1 MSHKKLTKEKLH
13 HSLFYLRRS
22 LQYFKPYTSR
32 VVISFLSMLVVAGCM
47 ASIAFLVK
55 PVLDDIF
62 INKDKQALLYMPFL
76 VVFVFS
82 FKGLA
87 QLIQNYFMK
96 YCGFKV
102 LEQLRN
108 ELYSKLVRLPIK
120 FYDNNHVGVL
130 MSRIINDVNLIK
142 SSLPQLIMI
151 FRQILTM
158 IALLFVVF
166 YRNSSLAIWA
176 LIILPLALYPIV
188 FLGNKLR
195 KVGRKNLS
203 KIADISTL
211 LQEIFSGVRIVKA
224 FATENGEIKRFQK
237 QNDKLVRIALKG
249 AFYQALSTPIMEFIG
264 ALGMGFVIWYGGN
277 QVIQGHST
285 PGTFFS
291 FMTALMMLYDPFKK
305 ISKSNLTI
313 QKALAGAERVFNL
326 LDAQDITIEEEG
338 QEAFQPPFKRLEFSG
353 VTFSYSSSY
362 SPALEDISLNIK
374 AQERIA
380 IVGPSGAGKT
390 TLINLI
396 PRFYD
401 PQVGSIYLNDIDL
414 RQYTLWSLRRSIG
427 IVSQEP
433 VLFNTT
439 IRENICYGWDQVKQ
453 STLEHTCQTAYAH
466 DFIKE
471 LPHEYDTII
480 GERGT
485 KLSGGQKQRLTIARA
500 LLKNPPLLILD
511 EATSAL
517 DTESERIVQRALEN
531 LMQDRTSIVI
541 AHRLSTILS
550 ADRIVVMQNGRIVD
564 IGTHSYLFEYCPL
577 YKKLYLMQFEQLDI
591 NETLE

>member
-1 MSHKKLTKEKLH
+1 MSQKKPTKEKIH
-13 HSLFYLRRS
+13 HSLFYLRRC
-22 LQYFKPYTSR
+22 LQYFKPYTFR
-32 VVISFLSMLVVAGCM
+32 IVIAFLSMLVVAGCT
-47 ASIAFLVK
+47 AFIAFLVK

-82 FKGLA
+82 LKGVAQLA
-87 QLIQNYFMK
+87 QNYLMK
-96 YCGFKV
+96 YSGFKV

-130 MSRIINDVNLIK
+130 MSRIINDVNLIQT
-142 SSLPQLIMI
+142 SLPQLIMI
-151 FRQILTM
+151 FRQVLTM

-166 YRNSSLAIWA
+166 YRDSSLAIWA
-176 LIILPLALYPIV
+176 LVILPLALYPIV

-249 AFYQALSTPIMEFIG
+249 AFYQAFSTPVMEFIG
-264 ALGMGFVIWYGGN
+264 AVGMGFVIWYGGK

-291 FMTALMMLYDPFKK
+291 FMTALMMLYDPFKR
-305 ISKSNLTI
+305 ISKANLTI

-326 LDAQDITIEEEG
+326 LDAQDITVEEG
-338 QEAFQPPFKRLEFSG
+338 GQETFTPPFKSLEFAG
-353 VTFSYSSSY
+353 VTFSYAPSSN
-362 SPALEDISLNIK
+362 PALQNINLQIK
-374 AQERIA
+374 ARERIA

-401 PQVGSIYLNDIDL
+401 PQSGSILLNGIDL
-414 RQYTLWSLRRSIG
+414 RDYTLWSLRRSIG

-433 VLFNTT
+433 MLFNTT
-439 IRENICYGWDQVKQ
+439 IRGNICYGWDQVDQ
-453 STLEHTCQTAYAH
+453 ATLEHICKTAYAH
-466 DFIKE
+466 EFIKD
-471 LPHEYDTII
+471 LSHGYDTVI

-517 DTESERIVQRALEN
+517 DTESERIVQRALDN
-531 LMQDRTSIVI
+531 LMRDRTSIVI

-550 ADRIVVMQNGRIVD
+550 ADRIVVMQDGHITD
-564 IGTHSYLFEYCPL
+564 IGTHSYLYEDCPL
-577 YKKLYLMQFEQLDI
+577 YQKLYKMQFEQPDL

>member
-1 MSHKKLTKEKLH
+1 
-13 HSLFYLRRS
+13 
-22 LQYFKPYTSR
+22 
-32 VVISFLSMLVVAGCM
+32 
-47 ASIAFLVK
+47 
-55 PVLDDIF
+55 
-62 INKDKQALLYMPFL
+62 
-76 VVFVFS
+76 
-82 FKGLA
+82 
-87 QLIQNYFMK
+87 MK

-130 MSRIINDVNLIK
+130 MSRIINDVNLIQ

-362 SPALEDISLNIK
+362 SPALENISLNIK

-466 DFIKE
+466 DFIKG